1 MLFRPEVI
9 RNHRSARLGGI
20 AISQPLG
27 AWLLTLAAAGMAAA
41 IVAFLLLGSYTHR
54 ASVAGQLVPL
64 QGVVTLPAPVTG
76 IVERLDAAEGD
87 AASAEQAL
95 AIIQAPRA
103 MPESGN
109 GGAALEQQIRQQ
121 KASLQAAQDAQQ
133 LRQQASG
140 LNEQLHA
147 ARREL
152 LQIEAEAA
160 TRQRQTRLAREKLA
174 RYQSLEKAGAAS
186 AVSVQEQQ
194 SAVFEHE
201 AQTQTLLRQA
211 ASTRRLLAQLEQ
223 ALRELPSQRAAA
235 RANHARDMAQLEQ
248 SEVQV
253 RMDNRLAVT
262 APVAGV
268 IAAQLVRQGQAV
280 QAGQP
285 LLSLLP
291 GQGTLQAHLLAP
303 SRSVGFIEPGD
314 KVMLRYQAY
323 PYQKFGHHTGRVAS
337 ISRSALTRSELQALS
352 SVYQGDE
359 PVYRITVDLPRQYI
373 TAYGRHEN
381 LKPGMLLDADIMG
394 EKRRLIEWLVEP
406 LYSVAGKV
414 GNAE

>member
-27 AWLLTLAAAGMAAA
+27 AWLLTLAATGMAAA
-41 IVAFLLLGSYTHR
+41 IVAFLLLGSYTRR

-87 AASAEQAL
+87 AASAGQAL

-121 KASLQAAQDAQQ
+121 KASLQAAQDAQQQQ

-280 QAGQP
+280 QAGRA
-285 LLSLLP
+285 SLCSACCPARARCKPTCLP
-291 GQGTLQAHLLAP
+291 PAAP
-303 SRSVGFIEPGD
+303 S
-314 KVMLRYQAY
+314 
-323 PYQKFGHHTGRVAS
+323 AS
-337 ISRSALTRSELQALS
+337 SNRATKSCCATRPIRTRSLATTPGAWPASAAAPSPAANCRPFHPFIRTCSEFGREGRKCESGWAARRKPQRRGFA
-352 SVYQGDE
+352 
-359 PVYRITVDLPRQYI
+359 TRQPARVRAF
-373 TAYGRHEN
+373 T
-381 LKPGMLLDADIMG
+381 PTD
-394 EKRRLIEWLVEP
+394 RL
-406 LYSVAGKV
+406 
-414 GNAE
+414 

>member
-41 IVAFLLLGSYTHR
+41 IVAFLLLGSYTRR

-87 AASAEQAL
+87 AASAEQTL

-121 KASLQAAQDAQQ
+121 KASLKAAQDAQQQQ

-174 RYQSLEKAGAAS
+174 RYQSLEKAGATS

-253 RMDNRLAVT
+253 RMAVT

-303 SRSVGFIEPGD
+303 SRAVGFIEPGD

-352 SVYQGDE
+352 SVYQ
-359 PVYRITVDLPRQYI
+359 
-373 TAYGRHEN
+373 N
-381 LKPGMLLDADIMG
+381 LFRVWP
-394 EKRRLIEWLVEP
+394 
-406 LYSVAGKV
+406 
-414 GNAE
+414 